1 MPSAWSSSGSIDRAS
16 ESLRLADAAPVR
28 RALLIALLFAGS
40 GCAGILDRDPDA
52 APPPTLTAR
61 FAAMPTDERVVTD
74 IDWYQPTERVSGALR
89 SVQRRDEIRRFERG
103 ATVERI
109 SRFASV
115 ARAAD
120 ELDTLALVVLQ
131 DGVVAFERYAPG
143 FGPESR
149 FDTQSMHRAL
159 VALAVLAAHEDGLLP
174 SLDVPVSNWIREWSV
189 VGDPRALIT
198 VRDLLL
204 GRSGLVDPPYSPTLD
219 SPGLAL
225 FLGTDLRTLAIT
237 QRPDRHRSVASR
249 GSAVEVQLMGLV
261 LETIAGTSYA
271 KFLSRRLWQPS
282 GAADATVRLDRA
294 GGSTRVFCCLQA
306 RARDWARIGELVR
319 TEGRPTG
326 EPVLTAETIA
336 MLLAPNPLNRA
347 QGMHWLLEPTTLIP
361 RSQYGDVARPP
372 PTAFASRGIVYAGG
386 RGGQR
391 VYVLPAERAVVV
403 RIGRIRN
410 DFDDGRFLNPII
422 AALTSTP

>member
-1 MPSAWSSSGSIDRAS
+1 M
-16 ESLRLADAAPVR
+16 R
-28 RALLIALLFAGS
+28 RALLIALLIGGS
-40 GCAGILDRDPDA
+40 GCAGIPGGDPDA
-52 APPPTLTAR
+52 ALASTLAAR

-74 IDWYQPTERVSGALR
+74 IDWYRPTERVTGAPR
-89 SVQRRDEIRRFERG
+89 HAQRRDETRRFGRYAPDEHLG
-103 ATVERI
+103 
-109 SRFASV
+109 RFASV

-120 ELDTLALVVLQ
+120 ESETLALVVLQ

-174 SLDVPVSNWIREWSV
+174 SLDAPVSHWIREWSAA
-189 VGDPRALIT
+189 GDPRALIT

-204 GRSGLVDPPYSPTLD
+204 GRSGLVDPPYSLSLD

-225 FLGTDLRTLAIT
+225 FLGTDLRALALA
-237 QRPDRHRSVASR
+237 QRPDRPRGVASR
-249 GSAVEVQLMGLV
+249 GSALEVQLMGFV
-261 LETIAGTSYA
+261 LETVTGTSYA
-271 KFLSRRLWQPS
+271 QFLSRRLWQPL
-282 GAADATVRLDRA
+282 GAAEATVRLDRTK
-294 GGSTRVFCCLQA
+294 GSTRVFCCLQA
-306 RARDWARIGELVR
+306 RARDWARVGELVR
-319 TEGRPTG
+319 TQGRPSG
-326 EPVLTAETIA
+326 EPILSAETIA
-336 MLLAPNPLNRA
+336 TLRTPNPLNRT

-361 RSQYGDVARPP
+361 RSQGGEAARAP
-372 PTAFASRGIVYAGG
+372 PTAFASQGIVYAGG

-403 RIGRIRN
+403 RVGRIRN

-422 AALTSTP
+422 AALTATP